1 MVSSVFYTRFS
12 QKLTQN
18 ANTAQTF
25 TKDSLSIKVYNVAL
39 QIFEHSKDFLKC
51 SRKTLKTTLWIS
63 PLNIRVGFSF
73 NLAPINYRIAISAI
87 LITITNLFLAAIEFA
102 KLPKKI
108 NTKNDEQIFDFL
120 KAVIAPEI
128 EEIKQAFQAKLDS
141 LIHEEISPELIL
153 EKISYESRNLK
164 NDLAKLARSQSL
176 RVLEKESP
184 SAFNRLWMEEFET
197 FCNEKTQEALVN
209 FHLLTEYE
217 YSLLKFLDKDIIKE
231 KVLAPLPEE
240 AKDKIVSKDITYDTI
255 FTWLDQINWDN
266 KDSLNYI
273 SPLYDPERGRIY
285 SGQLKGRIEEALNK
299 VKNKTP
305 APGAPPSGTKEFTIF
320 YERLEY
326 KIKSYIQRLLE
337 DEAKLKEKIDVNKY
351 KSKDDLADLDPETRR
366 ELCFLC
372 ENKARFCCQIA
383 IAGPYCPVR
392 LNNEVSQLWT
402 ELFGSMSADDE
413 QLPLEESIKKIFGY
427 ARLKIAKE
435 EIAFL
440 GDNTHTYGAY
450 MQSIGQAFNIPG
462 AKDEI
467 EHMKRFDQDTQNI
480 RAQEFCDKYT
490 SDYLI
495 EELRNYYKEEKRQSF
510 REKIQQFLQENMD
523 NYNQDKYTTL
533 FETIQRSIKE
543 KLEELEDLK
552 IDAHS
557 ATNLF
562 IQILNGVDPLQQVTL
577 DEENGKQ
584 SSVAE
589 ISAMFN
595 NNDMTFEEFRSHL
608 LSLDEVKEIIKN
620 SEYYKDSKIKNFNYA
635 SNTWSNQL
643 KDLNC
648 EQALAKLAQGICN
661 KNAQLQRVGQGALLL
676 ALTRAEKLRQ
686 IRAIIFKEGLT
697 GVECN
702 LVDDDTAFARSLR
715 NAILVKQKSDY
726 LAYCL
731 NDFKEPLEL
740 AEDTTQTVD
749 LPESVADTLLVK
761 LGFLKELD

>member
-1 MVSSVFYTRFS
+1 
-12 QKLTQN
+12 
-18 ANTAQTF
+18 
-25 TKDSLSIKVYNVAL
+25 
-39 QIFEHSKDFLKC
+39 
-51 SRKTLKTTLWIS
+51 
-63 PLNIRVGFSF
+63 
-73 NLAPINYRIAISAI
+73 
-87 LITITNLFLAAIEFA
+87 
-102 KLPKKI
+102 
-108 NTKNDEQIFDFL
+108 
-120 KAVIAPEI
+120 
-128 EEIKQAFQAKLDS
+128 
-141 LIHEEISPELIL
+141 
-153 EKISYESRNLK
+153 
-164 NDLAKLARSQSL
+164 
-176 RVLEKESP
+176 
-184 SAFNRLWMEEFET
+184 
-197 FCNEKTQEALVN
+197 
-209 FHLLTEYE
+209 
-217 YSLLKFLDKDIIKE
+217 
-231 KVLAPLPEE
+231 
-240 AKDKIVSKDITYDTI
+240 
-255 FTWLDQINWDN
+255 
-266 KDSLNYI
+266 
-273 SPLYDPERGRIY
+273 
-285 SGQLKGRIEEALNK
+285 
-299 VKNKTP
+299 
-305 APGAPPSGTKEFTIF
+305 
-320 YERLEY
+320 
-326 KIKSYIQRLLE
+326 
-337 DEAKLKEKIDVNKY
+337 
-351 KSKDDLADLDPETRR
+351 
-366 ELCFLC
+366 
-372 ENKARFCCQIA
+372 
-383 IAGPYCPVR
+383 
-392 LNNEVSQLWT
+392 
-402 ELFGSMSADDE
+402 
-413 QLPLEESIKKIFGY
+413 
-427 ARLKIAKE
+427 
-435 EIAFL
+435 
-440 GDNTHTYGAY
+440 
-450 MQSIGQAFNIPG
+450 
-462 AKDEI
+462 
-467 EHMKRFDQDTQNI
+467 MKRFDQDTQNI